1 MIIKNL
7 KVQLVKNKKFKKK
20 TYVLKKLKSKNY
32 RIKIAYSGICAS
44 DIPRCFNNGAYSY
57 PLVIGHEFSG
67 QIIDKSKNLK
77 KYKIGDKVSVFPLI
91 PKCKKCKSCQIG
103 DYQLCEN
110 YSYFGSRQD
119 GSFSNYLDVPE
130 WNIFKLPNSIDLKIA
145 CLIEP
150 IAVAYNIFDKMKIK
164 NSSANI
170 LILGSGF
177 IGQILARILYFNNF
191 KNITCLDRNIFKLRY
206 IKKFSNQTLNSLSS
220 IKKKNKFNFIIDLI
234 GNDEI
239 FNSALNILESKGKM
253 ICAANIYSDQKF
265 SRNSFNKLLRKEL
278 SIQGIWNSTY
288 KIKKNNWNSALN
300 FIKRY
305 SKYVNELI
313 TQEILLKN
321 SNIALN
327 EIYLSKNKK
336 NKLKSIKC
344 VIKNN

>member
-1 MIIKNL
+1 MVTTNL
-7 KVQLVKNKKFKKK
+7 KIQLVKNKKFKKK
-20 TYVLKKLKSKNY
+20 TYILKNLKPKKY
-32 RIKIAYSGICAS
+32 RVKIAYSGICAS
-44 DIPRCFNNGAYSY
+44 DIPRCFNNAAYFY

-67 QIIDKSKNLK
+67 QIVDKSNYLK

-91 PKCKKCKSCQIG
+91 PKCKKCKSCKIG

-130 WNIFKLPNSIDLKIA
+130 WNIFKLPKSIDLKIA

-150 IAVAYNIFDKMKIK
+150 IAVAYNIFNKMKIK
-164 NSSANI
+164 NSSESI

-177 IGQILARILYFNNF
+177 IGQILARILYLNNF

-206 IKKFSNQTLNSLSS
+206 IKRFSNQTISKLSL
-220 IKKKNKFNFIIDLI
+220 IKKQKKFNFAIDLI
-234 GNDEI
+234 GNNET

-253 ICAANIYSDQKF
+253 VCAANIYSDQKF
-265 SRNSFNKLLRKEL
+265 YKNSFNKLLRKEL

-300 FIKRY
+300 FIKKY
-305 SKYVNELI
+305 SNYVNELI

-321 SNIALN
+321 SNIALKKL
-327 EIYLSKNKK
+327 YLSKNKK
-336 NKLKSIKC
+336 NNFKNIKC
-344 VIKNN
+344 VIRNN